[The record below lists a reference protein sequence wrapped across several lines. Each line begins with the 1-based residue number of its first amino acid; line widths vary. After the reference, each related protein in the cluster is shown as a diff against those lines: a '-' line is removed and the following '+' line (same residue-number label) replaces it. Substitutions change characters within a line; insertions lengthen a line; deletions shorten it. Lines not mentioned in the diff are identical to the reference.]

1 MAEGH
6 PLIVGSEELIPDE
19 ELARMAAALEVAL
32 STAGLGTVGAR
43 ATFPESKFWSLRSII
58 HVTVSDLEAG
68 VRVLARALRSADAP
82 MATWIWQGDP
92 QGRAEVIYEVWTGT
106 EQDNA

>member
-1 MAEGH
+1 MAKGH

-19 ELARMAAALEVAL
+19 ELARMAAALAVAL
-32 STAGLGTVGAR
+32 SAAGLGTVGAR
-43 ATFPESKFWSLRSII
+43 ATFPKPKFWSLRSII

-68 VRVLARALRSADAP
+68 VKVLARALRSVDAP

-92 QGRAEVIYEVWTGT
+92 RGRAEVIYEVWSGS
-106 EQDNA
+106 EDDQL